1 LIISRDKN
9 PRFLITTDSAM
20 KNIRLAVLSVTWI
33 FLLGTNAVIGKDE
46 VRVVSVSK
54 IAAAKSGM
62 RDKTATDWMP
72 VEQLRK
78 LNDTKRGQKQ
88 QIIFFEYHAGRD
100 MWRGVYTDKLMLQG
114 FSWWT
119 FGGEN
124 EMEAKVNEE
133 IKKGLQPAFIGRSG
147 IWYSMLFVNPD
158 QYAEARKILD
168 ELGVG
173 EPKLK

>member
-1 LIISRDKN
+1 
-9 PRFLITTDSAM
+9 M
-20 KNIRLAVLSVTWI
+20 KNIRLALMSVVWVA
-33 FLLGTNAVIGKDE
+33 LWGADAVSGKDE

-54 IAAAKSGM
+54 VAAAKGSL
-62 RDKTATDWMP
+62 RDKGATDWMP

-100 MWRGVYTDKLMLQG
+100 MWRGIYTDKVMLRG

-133 IKKGLQPAFIGRSG
+133 MKSGLQPAFIARSG
-147 IWYSMLFVNPD
+147 NWYSMLFVNPD
-158 QYAEARKILD
+158 QYGEARKILD
-168 ELGVG
+168 ELGVS